1 MKNTKLI
8 IIILV
13 AFAVGGAF
21 TKIFLMKEVAAVE
34 KSEEEHKD
42 GGTEVELK
50 AKSQE
55 LIGLKTSK
63 VMLTKLKKTIPVI
76 GQIAQDAEN
85 VNHITS
91 SKNGIIKECKVEIGF
106 LVKEGDTLCLL
117 KTDEA
122 DVEIKSPVAGVLI
135 GNFVKVGD
143 KVDTVSSICTV
154 ADLSKLWANFD
165 VYEKDIADVKVGQ
178 KVRVRSSAYSDKV
191 FEGKIIFISPRVDE
205 TSHTIKIRAV
215 VENKD
220 LSLKLGMFISG
231 EIISEGDEEYLSVPT
246 HAVQTMNNDKIIFIK
261 TKDGKFSMKKINI
274 KTETAEEVLI
284 DESSDTEDAQVKEG
298 DEVVIEGAFLLKS
311 ELLKGELEEE

>member
-1 MKNTKLI
+1 MKNAKFI
-8 IIILV
+8 VAILV
-13 AFAVGGAF
+13 AFAVGIGF
-21 TKIFLMKEVAAVE
+21 TKFFLKKEASAVE
-34 KSEEEHKD
+34 KSEEENKES
-42 GGTEVELK
+42 GGEVELK

-55 LIGLKTSK
+55 LIGLQTTKII
-63 VMLTKLKKTIPVI
+63 VTKLKKTIPVI

-85 VNHITS
+85 VNHVTS
-91 SKNGIIKECKVEIGF
+91 PKSGVIKECKADIGS
-106 LVKEGDTLCLL
+106 LVKEGDVICLL

-122 DVEIKSPVAGVLI
+122 DVEIKSPVAGIVI

-143 KVDTVSSICTV
+143 KVDTVSSISTI

-165 VYEKDIADVKVGQ
+165 VYEKDVADVKVGQ
-178 KVRVRSSAYSDKV
+178 KVNVRSSAYSDKV

-220 LSLKLGMFISG
+220 YSLKLGMFISG
-231 EIISEGDEEYLSVPT
+231 EIVSESNEEYLSVPT
-246 HAVQTMNNDKIIFIK
+246 HAVQTMSNDKIIFIK
-261 TKDGKFSMKKINI
+261 TKDGKFAMKKINV

-284 DESSDTEDAQVKEG
+284 EESSKEGSQVKEG

-311 ELLKGELEEE
+311 ELQKGELEGE

>member
-21 TKIFLMKEVAAVE
+21 TKIFFMKEVAATE

-42 GGTEVELK
+42 GSTEVELK

-63 VMLTKLKKTIPVI
+63 VILTKLKKTIPVI

-91 SKNGIIKECKVEIGF
+91 SKSGVIKECKAEIGS
-106 LVKEGDTLCLL
+106 LVKEGDVVCLL
-117 KTDEA
+117 KTDETEL
-122 DVEIKSPVAGVLI
+122 EIKSPVAGVVI
-135 GNFVKVGD
+135 GSFVKVGD
-143 KVDTVSSICTV
+143 KIDTVSSICTV

-178 KVRVRSSAYSDKV
+178 KVTVRSSAYSDKF

-220 LSLKLGMFISG
+220 FSLKLGMFISG
-231 EIISEGDEEYLSVPT
+231 EIISESNEEYLSVPT
-246 HAVQTMNNDKIIFIK
+246 HAVQTMSNEKVIFIK
-261 TKDGKFSMKKINI
+261 TKDGKFAMKKINV

-284 DESSDTEDAQVKEG
+284 DESIQEGVQVKEG

-311 ELLKGELEEE
+311 ELQKGELEGE

>member
-8 IIILV
+8 IALLV
-13 AFAVGGAF
+13 AFVLGIGF
-21 TKIFLMKEVAAVE
+21 TKVFLKKEILPAE
-34 KSEEEHKD
+34 KAEEEHKD
-42 GGTEVELK
+42 GGGEVELK
-50 AKSQE
+50 TKSQE

-63 VMLTKLKKTIPVI
+63 VALTKLKKVIPVI

-85 VNHITS
+85 VNHVTS
-91 SKNGIIKECKVEIGF
+91 PKSGTIKECKADIGS
-106 LVKEGDTLCLL
+106 LVKEGDTICLL
-117 KTDEA
+117 KND
-122 DVEIKSPVAGVLI
+122 DGDIEIKSPVAGVVI
-135 GNFVKVGD
+135 GSFVKAGD
-143 KVDTVSSICTV
+143 KVDSVSSICTV

-178 KVRVRSSAYSDKV
+178 KVRVRSSAYSDKI

-215 VENKD
+215 IENKD
-220 LSLKLGMFISG
+220 FSLKLGMFISG
-231 EIISEGDEEYLSVPT
+231 EIIFESNEEYLSVPT
-246 HAVQTMNNDKIIFIK
+246 HAVQTMSNDKIIFIK
-261 TKDGKFSMKKINI
+261 TKDGKFVMKRIDI

-284 DESSDTEDAQVKEG
+284 AESSEKDSDVKEG